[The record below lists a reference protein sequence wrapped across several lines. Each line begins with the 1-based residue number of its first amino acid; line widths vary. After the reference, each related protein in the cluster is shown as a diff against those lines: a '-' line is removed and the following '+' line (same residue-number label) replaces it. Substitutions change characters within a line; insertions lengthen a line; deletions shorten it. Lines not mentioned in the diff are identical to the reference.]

1 MFSIDGK
8 KKKIGALILLSMIGM
23 LLLLPF
29 SQMEVS
35 AQEKEGA
42 AVEEAAEP
50 AEGELGSKA
59 KDKQYKGVNEFGIV
73 SGPPA
78 PEMVYPDSYG
88 SYGDYQSRTLLWVAT
103 QQHLYFGSFVLADP
117 MFVFV
122 MELIGATHKDRKVGK
137 KFDDLA
143 HEMMKISLTAYSVT
157 AILGGILIFTFLA
170 LYPGFFGYL
179 ASIFRPVMHIYA
191 LLFILE
197 SGVLYVYYY
206 GWDAM
211 NDGNGNW
218 KWTHLGISCILNSI
232 GIVLMVM
239 ANTWI
244 GFMMSPSGVDESGR
258 FLGDI
263 WKVIHTP
270 LMVPIVIHRILGNA
284 AFGGGVVGAYAA
296 FRFLSAKTAEEKAH
310 YDWMSYIAMFM
321 GILNLIPLPFAGYW
335 LMREIYAYRQQ
346 MGITLMGGLLAWV
359 FIMQATMIATLFIT
373 VNYYLFQ
380 AMGRMPGAERYY
392 PAFKFLLAILV
403 ISTISWLTPHTLV
416 MTPAE
421 LKAMGGQQHPV
432 VGNYGVMSAKN
443 TAINTMITTTVLTFC
458 LYQRANRIITVPWAW
473 KGNCFMILLFACA
486 EINILF
492 LGIYGYFIPANV
504 RIGLSVPQV
513 LSTLTCLFVGV
524 AVNTKMLKGSTEVA
538 PIRWGKMSVRGAY
551 ALFLLAVAFTWTMAV
566 MGYLRSSVRLHWHV
580 NEIMRDN
587 SPWAFT
593 NPLGYAGNIN
603 SMNVLLFWTM
613 LLFVFWL
620 SSLAATKAPAKATA
634 KAGEAVPAAS
644 H

>member
-1 MFSIDGK
+1 MSVIQGEK
-8 KKKIGALILLSMIGM
+8 KKKVGVLLLLSMLGLLILL
-23 LLLLPF
+23 PF
-29 SQMEVS
+29 
-35 AQEKEGA
+35 
-42 AVEEAAEP
+42 AVTTTFASGEEEAVAE
-50 AEGELGSKA
+50 EGDGEPKMG
-59 KDKQYKGVNEFGIV
+59 KDVFYKEEGQFGPI
-73 SGPPA
+73 SSRPA
-78 PEMVYPDSYG
+78 PELVYPDDYG
-88 SYGDYQSRTLLWVAT
+88 TYGDYQSRTILWIAN
-103 QQHLYFGSFVLADP
+103 QQHLYFGSFVLAVP
-117 MFVFV
+117 MFVWV
-122 MELIGATHKDRKVGK
+122 MELIGILKYGKDPKEGK

-179 ASIFRPVMHIYA
+179 ASIFRPVMHLYA

-206 GWDAM
+206 GWDAF
-211 NDGNGNW
+211 NDGNGDW
-218 KWTHLGISCILNSI
+218 KWTHLGLCTLLNAV

-239 ANTWI
+239 ANTWVS
-244 GFMMSPSGVDESGR
+244 FMMSPAGVDEAGH

-263 WKVIHTP
+263 WKVMHNP
-270 LMVPIVIHRILGNA
+270 LMVPIVIHRILGNMS
-284 AFGGGVVGAYAA
+284 FGGGVVAAYAA
-296 FRFLSAKTAEEKAH
+296 FRFLSATNQAEKAH
-310 YDWMSYIAMFM
+310 YDWMSYIASFMAVMF
-321 GILNLIPLPFAGYW
+321 LIPLPFAGYW
-335 LMREIYAYRQQ
+335 LMREIYGYRQQ

-373 VNYYLFQ
+373 VNYYLMQ
-380 AMGRMPGAERYY
+380 AMGRIPGSERYHG
-392 PAFKFLLAILV
+392 AFKFILAILV

-421 LKAMGGQQHPV
+421 LKAMGGAQHPI

-443 TAINTMITTTVLTFC
+443 TAINTMITTTVATF
-458 LYQRANRIITVPWAW
+458 LIYQRSNFNLKVPWAW
-473 KGNCFMILLFACA
+473 KGNIFLVCLFALA
-486 EINILF
+486 ELNILF

-513 LSTLTCLFVGV
+513 ASTLTCLFVGSTIN
-524 AVNTKMLKGSTEVA
+524 AKMLKGAE
-538 PIRWGKMSVRGAY
+538 PIGEIRWGQMSRRGAY
-551 ALFLLAVAFTWTMAV
+551 ALFMLAVAFTWTMAV

-580 NEIMRDN
+580 NEILRDN

-603 SMNVLLFWTM
+603 SLNVLLFWTM

-620 SSLAATKAPAKATA
+620 ASLYATKSPLAREAEAR
-634 KAGEAVPAAS
+634 GEVVAAS